1 MLEYIIIVFSVAVFG
16 LQHSGLSTLRI
27 KSRIVKRLGLK
38 GYARLFTATSVL
50 ALFIAIRAM
59 NFSYWFYFFT
69 STDRLN
75 LSLFLPGIVLAGLG
89 VTLAAA
95 AANILDV
102 STVADMRSNRKDV
115 LVTSG
120 IYAHIRHPL
129 YLAVILLLSGLALIY
144 PFFKV
149 IMFAVSFCCYVLIGA
164 YLEERKLILK
174 YGKEYHEYR
183 KKAGFMVPKL

>member
-1 MLEYIIIVFSVAVFG
+1 MLEYIIIVFGVAVFG

-75 LSLFLPGIVLAGLG
+75 LSLFLPGVVLAGLG

-95 AANILDV
+95 ATNILDV

-115 LVTSG
+115 LVTGG